1 MGCLI
6 LPKDGRTGFGD
17 MASFFG
23 VGSVGLGYLPMR
35 RVKGKREPRL
45 GALHFCIDLST
56 DSDDTTMN
64 VQGCYASCDAQ
75 EHRVV

>member
-1 MGCLI
+1 
-6 LPKDGRTGFGD
+6 

-23 VGSVGLGYLPMR
+23 VGSVGLGYLPVR

-64 VQGCYASCDAQ
+64 VQSCYASCDLCSIAQ
-75 EHRVV
+75 CELCKLCML